1 MSTEPDGCLVRK
13 KFATAEADI
22 TYIATAKGCVYLTY
36 IPDVYSRR
44 IGRWAMES
52 RLTAGCDDGC
62 TGIVETMRVYP
73 LELTKKIVESV
84 KKGVPKSETP
94 PTSG

>member
-1 MSTEPDGCLVRK
+1 
-13 KFATAEADI
+13 
-22 TYIATAKGCVYLTY
+22 
-36 IPDVYSRR
+36 
-44 IGRWAMES
+44 MES
-52 RLTAGCDDGC
+52 RLTAGCDDVC

-94 PTSG
+94 